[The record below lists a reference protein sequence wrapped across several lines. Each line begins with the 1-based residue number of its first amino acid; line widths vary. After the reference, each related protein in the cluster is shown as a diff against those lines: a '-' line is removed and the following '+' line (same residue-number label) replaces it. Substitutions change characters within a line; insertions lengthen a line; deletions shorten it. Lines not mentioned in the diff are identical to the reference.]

1 MPVRLNSSGGGSVTL
16 DVPSTASAFNLTLPA
31 ANGNLGIN
39 LGTAQNSTSGTSI
52 DFTGIP
58 AGVRRV
64 TVMFNGVS
72 TNGSSVHLL
81 QVGTSAGIV
90 SSGYVAGAIGS
101 SGGAGG
107 GSTFTTGFGTSDFGG
122 AANALSGHFVLTQQS
137 GNNWVASFML
147 YRANG
152 ANLGFGAGHI
162 SLSGTLDRVRIT
174 TVNGTDTFDAG
185 SINIAW
191 EF

>member
-16 DVPSTASAFNLTLPA
+16 DVPSTGSAFTMTLPA

-39 LGTAQNSTSGTSI
+39 LGTAQASTSGTAI

-64 TVMFNGVS
+64 TVLFNNVS
-72 TNGSSVHLL
+72 TNGTSRLL
-81 QVGTSAGIV
+81 VRLGTSGGIV
-90 SSGYVAGAIGS
+90 SSGYTASGNAVGSANNTAGS
-101 SGGAGG
+101 SD
-107 GSTFTTGFGTSDFGG
+107 TTGFNMHQN
-122 AANALSGHFVLTQQS
+122 NAVDVASGVMFITRFS
-137 GNNWVASFML
+137 GNTWISSHTMRFSTGISGL
-147 YRANG
+147 
-152 ANLGFGAGHI
+152 GAGDVV
-162 SLSGTLDRVRIT
+162 LGAECDRLRIT
-174 TVNGTDTFDAG
+174 TVNGTDVFDGG